1 MSDFTTNTA
10 NPELATR
17 PERYEPQTIEQK
29 WADRWAAN
37 PDLYRAEPSSSPR
50 KKYYVLE
57 MLPYPSGALHM
68 GHVRNYSI
76 GDALARYMWMTDHN
90 VLHPMGWDAFGLPAE
105 NAALKN
111 NTPPRDW
118 TLANIAAMKA
128 QMKRLGFAYDWSKEV
143 ATCLPDYYRWTQ
155 WFFLKFLERGLAY
168 RKSSKVN
175 WCPECQTVL
184 ANEQVLSNGCCW
196 RHETTTVEQR
206 ELAEQWFLRI
216 TDYADQLLDELDDL
230 PGWPE
235 KVKTMQRNWI
245 GRSEGALVDFKLDG
259 MAGPAGDKV
268 TVFTTR
274 IDTIYG
280 ATSLQLAPEHPIVTD
295 VIANDPA
302 LLAKIEDLMNEQR
315 RAKEA
320 GDVGAIE
327 KHGVATG
334 RYAINP
340 FNNEKVPIWV
350 ANYVLLDY
358 GTGAIMSVPA
368 HDERDYEFAKKY
380 ELDIRVVIYPR
391 REGDAPDG
399 EPNEPILPFVETNSL
414 LINSDQ
420 WSGLPSQDAI
430 EKMSKYAEEH
440 GFGKATT
447 TFRLKDWGIS
457 RQRYWGTPIPV
468 IYCPTDGI
476 VPVPESDLPVLLPE
490 NVTITLAG
498 GSPLKDVPEFVNVK
512 CPKCGQPA
520 RRETDTMDTFVDSSW
535 YFYRYTDPTLT
546 AAPVD
551 GKTIDYWFPIDQ
563 YIGGVEH
570 AILHLIYSRFWTKFM
585 RDIGLVKN
593 DEPVERLF
601 TQGMVIKNGAKMSK
615 SLGNVVSPDDMV
627 ARYGADATRMYTLFA
642 APPDRD
648 LDWQDLGVEGV
659 SRFLSRV
666 YRFVAR
672 NAPSGLSSPSD
683 LSSRGEA
690 GGSALSGRAALQ
702 GRAKDSNSVSGAM
715 PSERKA
721 RVDDPAT
728 SRFDDELLSAP
739 NEAIESA
746 AEGLAF
752 ARSLKK
758 HSAPAKGVVP
768 NVSEGHAVSSPGD
781 HGGQLSPAARN
792 VQRKLHQTIKRIT
805 DDFGG
810 RWHFNTS
817 IAAIMELTN
826 ELYAYEEAVQK
837 GEQSAPAALMADV
850 QRDLVLMLAPFAP
863 YLAHELWEMLGQA
876 SELLRAPW
884 PKYDPALAKQE
895 EVEVAVQVNGKIKAR
910 ITVPADADDESVR
923 SLALADEKAKAA
935 IEGKDVVKVL
945 VVKGR
950 LVNIVVK

>member
-1 MSDFTTNTA
+1 MSDSTTNTA
-10 NPELATR
+10 NSEPATR

-29 WADRWAAN
+29 WSERWAAN

-76 GDALARYMWMTDHN
+76 GDALARYMWMTNHN

-111 NTPPRDW
+111 NTPPREW
-118 TLANIAAMKA
+118 TLGNIAAMKL

-143 ATCLPDYYRWTQ
+143 ATCLPDYYRWNQ

-184 ANEQVLSNGCCW
+184 ANEQVLPNGCCW
-196 RHETTTVEQR
+196 RHETTTVVQR
-206 ELAEQWFLRI
+206 ELEQWFLR
-216 TDYADQLLDELDDL
+216 TTHYANELLDELDDL

-245 GRSEGALVDFKLDG
+245 GRSQGALVDFKLDG
-259 MAGPAGDKV
+259 LAGPAGDKI

-295 VIANDPA
+295 LIANDPA
-302 LLAKIEDLMNEQR
+302 LLAKVEDLMNEQR

-327 KHGVATG
+327 KHGVATD

-340 FNNEKVPIWV
+340 FNGEKISIWV

-380 ELDIRVVIYPR
+380 DLDIRVVIYPR

-414 LINSDQ
+414 LINSGD
-420 WSGLPSQDAI
+420 WSGLPSQEAI
-430 EKMSKYAEEH
+430 EKMSKYAEQH

-468 IYCPTDGI
+468 IYCPNDGI
-476 VPVPESDLPVLLPE
+476 VPVPENDLPVLLPE
-490 NVTITLAG
+490 NVIITLAG

-512 CPKCGQPA
+512 CPRCGEAA

-546 AAPVD
+546 TAPVD
-551 GKTIDYWFPIDQ
+551 GATIDYWFPIDQ

-627 ARYGADATRMYTLFA
+627 ARYGADSTRMYTLFA

-648 LDWQDLGVEGV
+648 LDWQDAGVEGV
-659 SRFLSRV
+659 SRFLSRA

-672 NAPSGLSSPSD
+672 NAPDG
-683 LSSRGEA
+683 
-690 GGSALSGRAALQ
+690 SGRAALQ
-702 GRAKDSNSVSGAM
+702 GRVKAANNSSVIL
-715 PSERKA
+715 SEREA
-721 RVDDPAT
+721 RGEGPLSGKSASSVTIPRPPEATEGPAVP
-728 SRFDDELLSAP
+728 SFDELLSAP

-746 AEGLAF
+746 AEELAF
-752 ARSLKK
+752 AGSFKTERSAHKPVIL
-758 HSAPAKGVVP
+758 SEARRTPSGV
-768 NVSEGHAVSSPGD
+768 EGP
-781 HGGQLSPAARN
+781 LSPPARRI
-792 VQRKLHQTIKRIT
+792 QRKLHQTIKRMT

-817 IAAIMELTN
+817 IAAIMELVN
-826 ELYAYEEAVQK
+826 ELYAYEDAVQK
-837 GEQSAPAALMADV
+837 GEQPASPSLMADV
-850 QRDLVLMLAPFAP
+850 QRNLVLMLAPFAP
-863 YLAHELWEMLGQA
+863 YLAHELWEMLGQG

-884 PKYDPALAKQE
+884 PKYDPELAKEE
-895 EVEVAVQVNGKIKAR
+895 EVEIAVQVNGKIKAR
-910 ITVPADADDESVR
+910 ITVPADADEEAVG
-923 SLALADEKAKAA
+923 SLALADERVKAA
-935 IEGKDVVKVL
+935 IEGKEIVKVL